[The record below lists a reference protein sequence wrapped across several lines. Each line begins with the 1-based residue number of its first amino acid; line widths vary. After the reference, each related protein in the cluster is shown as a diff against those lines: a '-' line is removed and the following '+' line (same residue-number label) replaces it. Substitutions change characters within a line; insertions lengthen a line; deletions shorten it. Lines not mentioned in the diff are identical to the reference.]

1 MALTGKEL
9 LAKVQTL
16 NGSSKAAQAH
26 ACGYVRVVSRGE
38 NEGDEVTDVHGFLS
52 AVVEAHGI
60 SFGNG
65 VRGFKANG
73 TLKVNSNGQVL
84 VGPAYLK
91 KLGIEPGSTVSVEA
105 VEESGELVLAAAK

>member
-1 MALTGKEL
+1 MLTGKEL
-9 LAKVQTL
+9 LAKVKET
-16 NGSSKAAQAH
+16 NGASKAEQAK

-52 AVVEAHGI
+52 ALAEAHGI
-60 SFGNG
+60 TFGNS
-65 VRGFKANG
+65 VRGFKSNG
-73 TLKVNSNGQVL
+73 TLKVNSSGQVL

-91 KLGIEPGSTVSVEA
+91 KLGIEPGSVVSVEA